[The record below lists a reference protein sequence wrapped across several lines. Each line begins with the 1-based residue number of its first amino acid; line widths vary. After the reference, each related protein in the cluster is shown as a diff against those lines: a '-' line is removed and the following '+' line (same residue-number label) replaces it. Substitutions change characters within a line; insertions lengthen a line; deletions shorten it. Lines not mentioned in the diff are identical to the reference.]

1 MQKVNQLYVQ
11 TQFTT
16 VGQGELL
23 LMLYDGAIKFLAQ
36 AKEKMQNKDYA
47 GKGRLISKALD
58 VINELDASL
67 NREAGGEVAEN
78 LHNLYFLCSSRLL
91 QANLRMDPE
100 LIDSVTGILSG
111 LRSAFAQIIHKPEAQ
126 AAAEQIAAKQARRGT
141 APRRAATVA
150 PPSAPAFASGLR
162 PSANAAYAQLN
173 LQQPAAEPAAPQ
185 AAAAPVP
192 PPAAS
197 GAPAAESVPPV
208 PGKEPAAGTTETKEP
223 AGLPLNLGTRRLAAS
238 ALYGKMAGM

>member
-1 MQKVNQLYVQ
+1 MQKVNQIYMQ

-36 AKEKMQNKDYA
+36 AKEKMQDKDYA
-47 GKGRLISKALD
+47 AKGRLISKALD

-67 NREAGGEVAEN
+67 NREAGGELADN

-91 QANLRMDPE
+91 QANLRMDPD

-111 LRSAFAQIIHKPEAQ
+111 LRSAFAQIVHKPEAQ

-141 APRRAATVA
+141 APRPAAVA
-150 PPSAPAFASGLR
+150 PPAAATTFAGMPSAL
-162 PSANAAYAQLN
+162 ANAAYAQLN
-173 LQQPAAEPAAPQ
+173 LQQPPTGKSAVPQ
-185 AAAAPVP
+185 AAATPVP
-192 PPAAS
+192 PPAPAETP
-197 GAPAAESVPPV
+197 AAAESVPSTPD
-208 PGKEPAAGTTETKEP
+208 KEAAP
-223 AGLPLNLGTRRLAAS
+223 LPLNLGTRRLAAS